1 MGQRIVKPGPS
12 AGCAAGQHIAISGS
26 RVCGGRSLGPAE
38 NTELHHTIQQ
48 AHTLIMGA
56 MFLRLVLLN
65 IGQGEIGR
73 DSGHGSRP
81 FAR

>member
-1 MGQRIVKPGPS
+1 MGD
-12 AGCAAGQHIAISGS
+12 
-26 RVCGGRSLGPAE
+26 
-38 NTELHHTIQQ
+38 
-48 AHTLIMGA
+48 

-73 DSGHGSRP
+73 DSGHGSRT